1 MIGFYVDGFY
11 FYFDEWVL
19 ILLMVDEWG
28 LLMVDE
34 WWLGFSSFSSF
45 VVNGFVGFFVS
56 MLMVDLCGGFW
67 LIWIFGNGCG
77 WSWLANCYRVVV
89 LGWQCLWIVPFVVFF

>member
-1 MIGFYVDGFY
+1 MGSVDGFY

-34 WWLGFSSFSSF
+34 WGLLMVKWVFFIRGSCRGGSS
-45 VVNGFVGFFVS
+45 VCAVGFVGHAV
-56 MLMVDLCGGFW
+56 VDL
-67 LIWIFGNGCG
+67 
-77 WSWLANCYRVVV
+77 A
-89 LGWQCLWIVPFVVFF
+89 

>member
-1 MIGFYVDGFY
+1 MTGFYVGGFY

-19 ILLMVDEWG
+19 ILLIVDEWG

-45 VVNGFVGFFVS
+45 VVA
-56 MLMVDLCGGFW
+56 
-67 LIWIFGNGCG
+67 FG
-77 WSWLANCYRVVV
+77 
-89 LGWQCLWIVPFVVFF
+89 

>member
-1 MIGFYVDGFY
+1 MNGGWVSLVSLVSWWLLANLMVDDGLY

-34 WWLGFSSFSSF
+34 WWLGFSSFMAD
-45 VVNGFVGFFVS
+45 GFVGFFVS
-56 MLMVDLCGGFW
+56 MLMVDG
-67 LIWIFGNGCG
+67 
-77 WSWLANCYRVVV
+77 
-89 LGWQCLWIVPFVVFF
+89 